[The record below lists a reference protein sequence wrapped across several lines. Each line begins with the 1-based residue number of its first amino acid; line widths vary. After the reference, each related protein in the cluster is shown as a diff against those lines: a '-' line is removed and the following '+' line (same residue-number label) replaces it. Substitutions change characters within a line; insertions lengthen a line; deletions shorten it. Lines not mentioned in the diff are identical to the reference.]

1 LISSDPYITLSSSTN
16 NNLLFQIHQYSTA
29 DEEIT
34 RYAIFKQSLKEVD
47 ALNAGEKADNGT
59 AVFGITVFADMSPQ
73 EFRSQYLGAQMPD
86 ESERKLIETK
96 SVVAYTGTNT
106 VADWR
111 STQTTPVKD
120 QGGCGSC
127 W

>member
-1 LISSDPYITLSSSTN
+1 MFKIL
-16 NNLLFQIHQYSTA
+16 QYSRQEKKA
-29 DEEIT
+29 
-34 RYAIFKQSLKEVD
+34 RYALFEQYLKEAD
-47 ALNAGEKADNGT
+47 TLNAEERADNGT

-73 EFRSQYLGAQMPD
+73 EFKSQYLGAHMPD

-111 STQTTPVKD
+111 LTQTTPIKD
-120 QGGCGSC
+120 QGMCGSC